1 VARITSATVG
11 GGPSFHN
18 VRNTAGG
25 IRAITPRIIQ
35 LTPDVAPS
43 ATKTA
48 RAHDDQSALN
58 DHRVGGY
65 EGKDIMS

>member
-1 VARITSATVG
+1 
-11 GGPSFHN
+11 

-58 DHRVGGY
+58 DHRAGGY